1 MHFPP
6 GPQASGSAVRAR
18 DLAKG
23 GATRGPDGV
32 FRASAQ
38 QVALPG
44 ALAAVTGRNADR
56 AQGGSASGADAR
68 SKGSA
73 LGLSVF
79 CLLSLLG
86 SSARSLSLSL
96 SFSTPKNCSSRVNEK
111 DAERVLPNARCLSP
125 FSARWQAVHEP
136 PLFSRVGPISHLRG
150 CR

>member
-1 MHFPP
+1 M
-6 GPQASGSAVRAR
+6 
-18 DLAKG
+18 
-23 GATRGPDGV
+23 

-111 DAERVLPNARCLSP
+111 DAERVLPNARC
-125 FSARWQAVHEP
+125 QAVREP
-136 PLFSRVGPISHLRG
+136 PVFPCRADFSPPGVQVNDAKHRRNCLKIRLV
-150 CR
+150 

>member
-1 MHFPP
+1 M
-6 GPQASGSAVRAR
+6 
-18 DLAKG
+18 
-23 GATRGPDGV
+23 

-136 PLFSRVGPISHLRG
+136 PVFPCRADFSPPGVQVNDAKHRRNCLKIRLV
-150 CR
+150 